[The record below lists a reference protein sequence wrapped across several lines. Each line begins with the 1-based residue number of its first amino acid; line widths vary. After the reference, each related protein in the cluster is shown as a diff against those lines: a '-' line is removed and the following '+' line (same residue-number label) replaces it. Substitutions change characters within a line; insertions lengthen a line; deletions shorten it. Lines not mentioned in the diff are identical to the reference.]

1 MFSAHITLDT
11 ILLKYKKP
19 FCSPSLGP
27 NVLSALN
34 IQRRSF
40 LKQTGIFDICNE
52 SGKKLKIV
60 QKPLN
65 NENFY

>member
-1 MFSAHITLDT
+1 MFSAHITQDT

-27 NVLSALN
+27 NVLSALSVH
-34 IQRRSF
+34 RRSF
-40 LKQTGIFDICNE
+40 PRQAGIFDICNE

-65 NENFY
+65 YENF